1 MPQPIGEYTL
11 VQKLF
16 KHHLQEEVPIHG
28 EIQSDG
34 TTDNGAGAVSSRA
47 STALATEPPAEAVS
61 LN

>member
-16 KHHLQEEVPIHG
+16 KHHLQEEIHG
-28 EIQSDG
+28 DIQSDG

-61 LN
+61 LY